1 MNTSEQHV
9 SECLERVGERDDAV
23 RAWAHLDPELA
34 LTQAR
39 AADATGAR
47 SELHGIPVGLKD
59 IIETGDQPT
68 AYGSPIWAGHQPAR
82 DAVAVARL
90 RDAGA
95 VIMGKTTTTEFA
107 TYNPTD
113 TRNPHHPDHTPGG
126 SSSGSAAAVADG
138 QVAVALGTQTA
149 GSVNRPG
156 SFCGVYTLKPT
167 YARWPFTGVLPVALT
182 FDTLGGFARDPQ
194 NLATLDRVLS
204 GSGVTTDDAATRELP
219 GLSVLRIGWLQEPW
233 LDLAEPAALA
243 MLKDAAAALGSVADV
258 DQLEVPQRLQELQ
271 TAHASIQN
279 REASDSLRSLIAP
292 DPSRISPLLGKH
304 LANGAAMT
312 ADEVQ
317 RALSILRE
325 LRTFVAAAFAEYD
338 VLLTLAAPGEAP
350 TPRDSTGDPAFNR
363 LSSTAGVPAV
373 GIPVGRGA
381 RGLPLG
387 IQLIGPAHSDQ
398 GLLRLAAELALLLGV
413 PTPTA
418 LPG

>member
-9 SECLERVGERDDAV
+9 SECLERVGSSATTPYGPGPTSTR
-23 RAWAHLDPELA
+23 ELA

-82 DAVAVARL
+82 MPSPWPGCAM
-90 RDAGA
+90 GA

-182 FDTLGGFARDPQ
+182 STPSAAS
-194 NLATLDRVLS
+194 LATPR
-204 GSGVTTDDAATRELP
+204 TWR
-219 GLSVLRIGWLQEPW
+219 PW
-233 LDLAEPAALA
+233 TGCSRALA
-243 MLKDAAAALGSVADV
+243 
-258 DQLEVPQRLQELQ
+258 
-271 TAHASIQN
+271 
-279 REASDSLRSLIAP
+279 
-292 DPSRISPLLGKH
+292 
-304 LANGAAMT
+304 
-312 ADEVQ
+312 
-317 RALSILRE
+317 
-325 LRTFVAAAFAEYD
+325 
-338 VLLTLAAPGEAP
+338 
-350 TPRDSTGDPAFNR
+350 
-363 LSSTAGVPAV
+363 
-373 GIPVGRGA
+373 
-381 RGLPLG
+381 
-387 IQLIGPAHSDQ
+387 
-398 GLLRLAAELALLLGV
+398 
-413 PTPTA
+413 
-418 LPG
+418 